1 MTKISILLI
10 SLALPLSAILPA
22 SALSAAEIKQCQA
35 LGASM
40 KVRHVELTEK
50 GESRKAIA
58 ADVEA
63 LGELWEE
70 AETIRNFSRQHAA
83 DADEKKA
90 VYEAKKSEFRRIEMS
105 FQADANQLN
114 RDVADYNA
122 VCSAD

>member
-1 MTKISILLI
+1 MNLSTCLLSVTL
-10 SLALPLSAILPA
+10 SLGFALPAN
-22 SALSAAEIKQCQA
+22 ALSAAEIKQCRA

-40 KVRHVELTEK
+40 QVRHIELTEK
-50 GESRKAIA
+50 RESRTALA
-58 ADVEA
+58 ADVEV

-70 AETIRNFSRQHAA
+70 AEIIRNFSRQNAV

-90 VYEAKKSEFRRIEMS
+90 VYDAKKSEFRRIEMS

-122 VCSAD
+122 VCSPD